1 MSSNIILAD
10 NGITSTVAGIK
21 ETAGSDGTLI
31 IQTTNA
37 AGTAT
42 TALTINNNQQVTFAN
57 AIVPNNTSGIVG
69 VTDGS
74 NANAGVVGEYISA
87 QVTASTT
94 GLTSASTTTVTS
106 ISLTAGDWDVIGA
119 IAYNFGVGCIAS
131 SAYGAVSTGS
141 SLPNSANGGS
151 TFIATTLTA
160 GTGLTL
166 PVPSI
171 RVNVTTTTTVN
182 LIAYMAF
189 TGGSCGAGGFIGARR
204 RR

>member
-74 NANAGVVGEYISA
+74 NANAGVVGEYVSA
-87 QVTASTT
+87 QVSAASS
-94 GLTSASTTTVTS
+94 GLTTSTTTTVTS
-106 ISLTAGDWDVIGA
+106 ISLTAGDWDVIGT
-119 IAYNFGVGCIAS
+119 IAYNFGGGCTAS

-141 SLPNSANGGS
+141 SLPTSTNGGS

-166 PVPSI
+166 TVPSI

-182 LIAYMAF
+182 LIAYIAF